1 MSASKWPIYRPWRQQ
16 FVKVAI
22 IAVSPLGSENGPRLS
37 LGNGA
42 TFGPKVTYF
51 TVYFLAGSHRS
62 RAAAPDL
69 HESSIVLA
77 DPGCP
82 GRDPKVHGKLRH
94 FCHFVP
100 CILDSVANSGGKLP
114 NGARGPTKP
123 QPAAWYFLASETH
136 FDIYIYIDKYI
147 YRYIDRYR

>member
-1 MSASKWPIYRPWRQQ
+1 MRGGR
-16 FVKVAI
+16 
-22 IAVSPLGSENGPRLS
+22 SENGPRLS

-69 HESSIVLA
+69 HESSIVSA

-82 GRDPKVHGKLRH
+82 GRDPKVHGKIRH
-94 FCHFVP
+94 FCHFGP
-100 CILDSVANSGGKLP
+100 CILDSVANSVGKLP
-114 NGARGPTKP
+114 NGARGPTKR
-123 QPAAWYFLASETH
+123 QYTAWYFSQKTIVFWVLSILPPRVWVCLFRGGRCFGAPKPQNRRESKTP
-136 FDIYIYIDKYI
+136 
-147 YRYIDRYR
+147 